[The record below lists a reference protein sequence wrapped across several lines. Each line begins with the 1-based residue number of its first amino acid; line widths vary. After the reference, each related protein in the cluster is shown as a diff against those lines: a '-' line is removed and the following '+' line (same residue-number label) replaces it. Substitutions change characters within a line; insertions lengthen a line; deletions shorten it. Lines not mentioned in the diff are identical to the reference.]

1 MKVKVVYARAE
12 CQHIVD
18 LDVTEGTTV
27 YQAAEQSGLAS
38 LFPEIDLETIPMGV
52 FGVRIKKA
60 TTTILHPGDRVE
72 LYRSLIADPKEN
84 RRTRAENQKLDRS

>member
-1 MKVKVVYARAE
+1 MKIKVVYALVDS
-12 CQHIVD
+12 QHIID

-27 YQAAEQSGLAS
+27 YQAAEQSGLAG

>member
-1 MKVKVVYARAE
+1 MKIKVVYALVDR
-12 CQHIVD
+12 QHIVD
-18 LDVTEGTTV
+18 LDVIEGTTV
-27 YQAAEQSGLAS
+27 YQAAERSGLVG

-72 LYRSLIADPKEN
+72 LYRSLVADPKER
-84 RRTRAENQKLDRS
+84 RRTRAESQKLDRS

>member
-1 MKVKVVYARAE
+1 MKIKVVYATTDR
-12 CQHIVD
+12 QHIVD

-38 LFPEIDLETIPMGV
+38 LFPEIDLETISMGV
-52 FGVRIKKA
+52 FGARIKKA

-84 RRTRAENQKLDRS
+84 RRTRAENQKLDRP

>member
-1 MKVKVVYARAE
+1 MEIKVVYAMADR
-12 CQHIVD
+12 QHIVD

-27 YQAAEQSGLAS
+27 YQAAEQSGLAG
-38 LFPEIDLETIPMGV
+38 LFPEINLETIPMGV
-52 FGVRIKKA
+52 FGVRVKKA
-60 TTTILHPGDRVE
+60 TTTTLYPGDRVE

>member
-1 MKVKVVYARAE
+1 MKIKVVYAKADR
-12 CQHIVD
+12 QHTID
-18 LDVTEGTTV
+18 LDVSEGTTV
-27 YQAAEQSGLAS
+27 YQAAEQSGLAE

-52 FGVRIKKA
+52 FGVRVKTA

-84 RRTRAENQKLDRS
+84 RRTRAENQRLDRP